1 MNSITIKLLNETHF
15 TYEDIA
21 ELLHSAF
28 RERLNQG
35 LVYTSSRMTS
45 DDYKRQ
51 GDNGIVLVA
60 VDPELNTLIGTAM
73 VHICQDE
80 KGVTFGEME
89 HVGVALD
96 SKRKG
101 VGSSLVK
108 ELTRIS
114 IAHGADY
121 IRSDTAAKAKSAVS
135 WHLKNGFFKWELIS
149 FPSTSYYSI
158 LFRKQTTYDLEWNK
172 PLQQKAHFY
181 ISCFRTILGR
191 KKNGCYRNW
200 VKLIKKSY
208 NETT

>member
-1 MNSITIKLLNETHF
+1 MNPITIKLLNETQF
-15 TYEDIA
+15 TYEDVA
-21 ELLHSAF
+21 ELMHSAF

-51 GDNGIVLVA
+51 GEKGIVLVA
-60 VDPELNTLIGTAM
+60 INQESNTLVGTAM

-89 HVGVALD
+89 HVGIALD
-96 SKRKG
+96 FKRHG

-108 ELTRIS
+108 ELTRLS
-114 IAHGADY
+114 RAYGADY

-158 LFRKQTTYDLEWNK
+158 LFRKPITNDPERNK
-172 PLQQKAHFY
+172 PIRHKVHFY
-181 ISCFRTILGR
+181 ISCFRIILGR

-200 VKLIKKSY
+200 VRFLKKVH
-208 NETT
+208 NEAT